1 MNVPALNKLLRSEVF
16 ISEDGQLQVASLIL
30 DYEPLSRIFQ
40 DVGQAIKVGDPRLNR
55 IDVSKPGF
63 LAQGDLP
70 PVQLPIQRVP
80 QEVIAPREGTNSA
93 HLSLSAEIDQ
103 FRLEDEGEA
112 SGRPIILSESK
123 ADIDRL
129 LAANTSSLV
138 VTQIDFESEEEEMAL
153 N

>member
-1 MNVPALNKLLRSEVF
+1 MF
-16 ISEDGQLQVASLIL
+16 IQH
-30 DYEPLSRIFQ
+30 
-40 DVGQAIKVGDPRLNR
+40 
-55 IDVSKPGF
+55 
-63 LAQGDLP
+63 
-70 PVQLPIQRVP
+70 VP
-80 QEVIAPREGTNSA
+80 QEIATPREGTDSA
-93 HLSLSAEIDQ
+93 HLSFSVEIDQ

>member
-1 MNVPALNKLLRSEVF
+1 MNISALNKLLKSEVF
-16 ISEDGQLQVASLIL
+16 ISEDGQLRAAPLIL

-40 DVGQAIKVGDPRLNR
+40 DAGQAIKTGDPQLKW

-70 PVQLPIQRVP
+70 PVQLPIQRLP